1 MSVKLIC
8 SFSFSVWAAAGRAN
22 LDFPSA
28 AYCTAEKGGGRK
40 SSWFVKTTFHTQSSC
55 SLIHVGEQTDWMTND
70 V

>member
-28 AYCTAEKGGGRK
+28 GYCTAEEGEEEKIK
-40 SSWFVKTTFHTQSSC
+40 
-55 SLIHVGEQTDWMTND
+55 LIR
-70 V
+70 